1 MEKKLG
7 RPFSEVTREIK
18 TTIRLTKEEKKQLD
32 ELAEKE
38 KTKVAFIIR
47 RAINN
52 ELKKT
57 K

>member
-7 RPFSEVTREIK
+7 RPFSEVTKEVK
-18 TTIRLTKEEKKQLD
+18 TTIRLTKEEKEKLDKLAKQ
-32 ELAEKE
+32 EN
-38 KTKVAFIIR
+38 TKVAYIIR

-52 ELKKT
+52 ELKKV